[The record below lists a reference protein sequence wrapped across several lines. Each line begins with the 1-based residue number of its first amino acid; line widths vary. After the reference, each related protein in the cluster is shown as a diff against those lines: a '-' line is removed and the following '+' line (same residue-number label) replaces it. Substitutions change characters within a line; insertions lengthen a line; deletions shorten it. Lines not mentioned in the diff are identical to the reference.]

1 MEEVSSSGEKK
12 ATNSNVK
19 EEFDLFMKDTIKD
32 TLEQMRE
39 VEAQQAASGAPKQER
54 VYKVD
59 PLLGDRK
66 WQEAQKMKSKQI

>member
-1 MEEVSSSGEKK
+1 MEEVGGARRGE
-12 ATNSNVK
+12 
-19 EEFDLFMKDTIKD
+19 EEAGKGEIDLLMKDTIRD

-66 WQEAQKMKSKQI
+66 W